1 MLKTIHVLSDVA
13 INQIAAGEVVE
24 GPSSV
29 VKELVENAIDAEA
42 DKISVE
48 IKDGGHFLIE
58 VSDNGKGMGKEDV
71 CAAIER
77 FATSKISSL
86 EDLNSLQSMGF
97 RGEALAAISS
107 VSKFSVLSSMKD
119 VATLLEIS
127 GGKGMK
133 ISEASRGRGTTV
145 RVESLFYNTPA
156 RKKFQKGRGP
166 STTEVV
172 KCITKLSLC
181 HPEVAFYLT
190 VDGKDVFTVEGGKNN
205 RLVEVLGKG
214 FFSPEISINFERDG
228 LKIEGVIAGPQK
240 CRSNRLGQYLVVNK
254 RSVYSMLISNAVA
267 AGFGTSLGRGDFP
280 LFFLSMTFDPSKIDV
295 NVHPQKKEIR
305 FQEEEKVFAMVREA
319 ISSSLTGSFTV
330 TTQKEFVSTFGSP
343 ISFKEFNYVEKSDV
357 TGLDL
362 MKRPS
367 FFTQSVFEEK
377 GHLTVK
383 MLWDELCIIEV
394 EPPHPKFLEMEEKG
408 CVLIDLSILEKI
420 RAKNEQVFTGQR
432 LLETEEVFLTQGE
445 MGICAHHRAAFEG
458 LGMAYQMKEVSVD
471 LLVMPNI
478 AKKEA
483 KDVFMYALALLQKG
497 EHVSDIKEKIHFRVL
512 RKKRYSQEEAILLIE
527 NSPCESV
534 GNLVTKKDLRRL
546 CLEYKN

>member
-1 MLKTIHVLSDVA
+1 MVKTIHVLSDVA

-29 VKELVENAIDAEA
+29 VKELIENAIDAKA

-58 VSDNGKGMGKEDV
+58 VSDNGKGMGAEDV
-71 CAAIER
+71 SACTER

-86 EDLNSLQSMGF
+86 EDLNSLESMGF

-107 VSKFSVLSSMKD
+107 VSKFSVLSSIGE
-119 VATLLEIS
+119 VATFLEIS
-127 GGKGMK
+127 GGKEMK
-133 ISEASRGRGTTV
+133 ISKASRGRGTTV

-156 RKKFQKGRGP
+156 RKKFQKARGP
-166 STTEVV
+166 STTEVL

-190 VDGKDVFTVEGGKNN
+190 VDGKDVFSVEGGKTN

-214 FFSPEISINFERDG
+214 FFSPEIFIHFERDG
-228 LKIEGVIAGPQK
+228 LKIEGVIAGPEK
-240 CRSNRLGQYLVVNK
+240 TRSNRLGQYLVVNK

-280 LFFLSMTFDPSKIDV
+280 LFFLSMTFDPAKIDV

-305 FQEEEKVFAMVREA
+305 FQEEEKVFAMVKEA

-330 TTQKEFVSTFGSP
+330 TTQKEFVSTFRSP
-343 ISFKEFNYVEKSDV
+343 ISFKEFNYVEKSDERSFEAI
-357 TGLDL
+357 
-362 MKRPS
+362 KRPC
-367 FFTQSVFEEK
+367 FFTQSTFEEK
-377 GHLTVK
+377 GYLTVK

-394 EPPHPKFLEMEEKG
+394 NPPHPKFLDMEEKG

-420 RAKNEQVFTGQR
+420 RTKNEKPFTGQR
-432 LLETEEVFLTQGE
+432 LLEPEEIFLTHKE
-445 MGICAHHRAAFEG
+445 MGICEHYQTAFEG
-458 LGMAYQMKEVSVD
+458 LGIGYKMNEVSID
-471 LLVMPNI
+471 LLEMPDI

-483 KDVFMYALALLQKG
+483 KDLFMYALSLLQKG
-497 EHVSDIKEKIHFRVL
+497 EQVVDIKEKIHFRVL
-512 RKKRYSQEEAILLIE
+512 RKKRYTQEEAIFLVE

-546 CLEYKN
+546 CLEYKS